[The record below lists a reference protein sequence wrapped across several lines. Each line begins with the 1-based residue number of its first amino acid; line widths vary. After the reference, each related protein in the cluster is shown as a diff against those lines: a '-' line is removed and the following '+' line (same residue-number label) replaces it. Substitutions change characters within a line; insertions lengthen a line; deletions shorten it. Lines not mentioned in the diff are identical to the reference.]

1 VRRLLPDFAE
11 TTVERQIDGL
21 DLVGLAHD
29 DRPYT
34 VTNFVITLDGRA
46 TLGGR
51 SGPIGSDTDTAML
64 VGLRTRV
71 DALMLGAGTMRVER
85 YGRIIGDPEK
95 RARRERIGLPHDPL
109 AVIVSNSL
117 DLPWDAGL
125 FTCGQGRVLIF
136 TGEDQRTAAEG
147 PASEPPP
154 TATPVRIERHRGA
167 VDLAEAMRFLR
178 QERGVRALV
187 CEGGPHLHAHLLD
200 EGLVDEL
207 FVTHAPKLAGGGGPT
222 LAAGLPEAERPVE
235 LIWLLEEAGELF
247 ARYRVT
253 RSRRRGAP
261 HRAPRAQVT
270 RRPVDKPGAPNR
282 GSARRRM

>member
-1 VRRLLPDFAE
+1 VRRFLPDYAE
-11 TTVERQIDGL
+11 TGVEELIDGL
-21 DLVGLAHD
+21 DLVALAHD

-51 SGPIGSDTDTAML
+51 SGPIGSETDTAMMA
-64 VGLRTRV
+64 GLRARV
-71 DALMLGAGTMRVER
+71 DALMIGAGTMRVER
-85 YGRIIGDPEK
+85 YGRIVGDPHQ

-109 AVIVSNSL
+109 AVLVSNSL

-136 TGEDQRTAAEG
+136 TGEDPDAPGTSA
-147 PASEPPP
+147 PPP
-154 TATPVRIERHRGA
+154 TATPVRVERHRGA
-167 VDLAEAMRFLR
+167 VDLVEAMRFLR

-187 CEGGPHLHAHLLD
+187 CEGGPHLHAQLLA

-235 LIWLLEEAGELF
+235 LVWLLEEQGELF
-247 ARYRVT
+247 GRYRV
-253 RSRRRGAP
+253 RR
-261 HRAPRAQVT
+261 
-270 RRPVDKPGAPNR
+270 
-282 GSARRRM
+282 

>member
-11 TTVERQIDGL
+11 TTVERQIDAL
-21 DLVGLAHD
+21 DLVALAHD

-34 VTNFVITLDGRA
+34 VTNFVVTLDGRA

-51 SGPIGSDTDTAML
+51 SGPIGSDTDTAMM

-71 DALMLGAGTMRVER
+71 DALMIGAGTMRVEQ

-109 AVIVSNSL
+109 AVILSNSL
-117 DLPWDAGL
+117 ELPWDAGL
-125 FTCGQGRVLIF
+125 FTSGQGRVLIF
-136 TGEDQRTAAEG
+136 TGGHEALAEA
-147 PASEPPP
+147 PAPPP
-154 TATPVRIERHRGA
+154 TATPVRVERHRGA

-178 QERGVRALV
+178 QQRGVRALL
-187 CEGGPHLHAHLLD
+187 CEGGPHLHAHLLA

-222 LAAGLPEAERPVE
+222 LAAGLPEAERPLDVV
-235 LIWLLEEAGELF
+235 WLLEERGELF
-247 ARYRVT
+247 GRYRM
-253 RSRRRGAP
+253 R
-261 HRAPRAQVT
+261 
-270 RRPVDKPGAPNR
+270 
-282 GSARRRM
+282 